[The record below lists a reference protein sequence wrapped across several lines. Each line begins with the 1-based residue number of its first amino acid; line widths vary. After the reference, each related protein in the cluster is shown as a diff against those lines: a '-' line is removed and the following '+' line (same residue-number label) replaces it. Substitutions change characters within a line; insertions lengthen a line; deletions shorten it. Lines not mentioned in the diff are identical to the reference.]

1 MQPDTAIRPV
11 STRVKMPRPLES
23 PDCRRVSVVGAG
35 YLGTTHA
42 VSMAQLGHD
51 VVAMD
56 IEREKIAMLSECE
69 LPFFEPGLAEL
80 LRKSMEAGRLRFTTS
95 YDDVAEADV
104 HFVCV
109 GTPQL
114 PGSFNADL
122 RPVETAFTELARRV
136 TGPTIIVGKSTVPV
150 GTALRMADA
159 VGRHAAGGQ
168 VEVAWNPEFLREG
181 HAVEDALQPDRLIFG
196 VKSPQA
202 EQLLRAVYR
211 PIIEDGCPVMV
222 TDYATAELVKVSANT
237 FLAMK
242 ISFINAMAQICEA
255 TGAAVLPLAEALGYD
270 DRIGRRFLSP
280 GLGFGGGC
288 LPKDVRALCAC
299 ATDLGLDDVAAFI
312 RQVDAINLSRRDR
325 ALALGRELLGGTY
338 AHKRVCVLGAAFK
351 PNTDDVRD
359 SPALAVAVA
368 AHQEGA
374 QVIMHDPVAMNSAR
388 RIHPEIE
395 YADTIVTAAREADL
409 VMLLT
414 DWTDFEDMDPA
425 LLSGVVRS
433 RNVLDGRNV
442 LTPEHWRS
450 AGWTYR
456 A

>member
-1 MQPDTAIRPV
+1 MKISQ
-11 STRVKMPRPLES
+11 SLES
-23 PDCRRVSVVGAG
+23 SDRLQVSVIGAG
-35 YLGTTHA
+35 YLGTAHA
-42 VSMAQLGHD
+42 VGMAQLGHD

-56 IEREKIAMLSECE
+56 IDKEKIARLSACE
-69 LPFFEPGLAEL
+69 LPFFEPGLGEL
-80 LRKSMEAGRLRFTTS
+80 LRKSVEAGRLRFTAS

-122 RPVETAFTELARRV
+122 RWVETAFAELARRV
-136 TGPTIIVGKSTVPV
+136 SGPAIIVGKSTVPV
-150 GTALRMADA
+150 GTARRMAD
-159 VGRHAAGGQ
+159 VVRHQTDGGR

-181 HAVEDALQPDRLIFG
+181 HAVQDTLQPDRLIFG
-196 VKSPQA
+196 VESQWA
-202 EQLLRAVYR
+202 EQLLRAVYQ
-211 PIIEDGCPVMV
+211 PIIEDGCPLVV
-222 TDYATAELVKVSANT
+222 TDYATAELVKVSANA

-255 TGAAVLPLAEALGYD
+255 TGGAVLPLAEALGYD
-270 DRIGRRFLSP
+270 DRIGRRFLGP

-288 LPKDVRALCAC
+288 LPKDVRALYAC
-299 ATDLGLDDVAAFI
+299 ATDLGLDEVATFI
-312 RQVDAINLSRRDR
+312 RQIDAINLSRRDR

-338 AHKRVCVLGAAFK
+338 EGRRVCVLGAAFK

-368 AHQEGA
+368 AHREGA
-374 QVIMHDPVAMNSAR
+374 RVTMHDPVAMTSAR
-388 RIHPEIE
+388 LAHPEIE
-395 YADTIVTAAREADL
+395 YADTIVTAASEADL

-414 DWTDFEDMDPA
+414 DWTEFQDMDPA
-425 LLSGVVRS
+425 LLSNVVRG
-433 RNVLDGRNV
+433 RNVLDGRNA
-442 LTPEHWRS
+442 LAPERWRA
-450 AGWTYR
+450 AGWSYR